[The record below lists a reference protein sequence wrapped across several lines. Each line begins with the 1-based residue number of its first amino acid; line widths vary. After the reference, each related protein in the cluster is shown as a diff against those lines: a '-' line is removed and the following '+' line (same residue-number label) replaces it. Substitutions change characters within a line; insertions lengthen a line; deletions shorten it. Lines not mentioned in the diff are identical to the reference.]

1 MALGSRGAWAAP
13 TELQDPAAAPASSR
27 DEAAAAFRRGVELQK
42 SGALADALAE
52 FEQAYRLSP
61 AYPVLYYIGAVSADL
76 QRWARARQA
85 FELYLELGS
94 AELAPERIAEV
105 RVHLKELSKHTA
117 TLTLTLNVPG
127 AEVHVDGTRLE
138 STSISGLILET
149 GEHVVRVSK
158 PGFQPLEQTVE
169 AGTGE
174 NLHLVLPLAP
184 LVPDEGVAPGS
195 PALVA
200 GGAGVSTA
208 AVMPTASDAALQLE
222 PSGVPLWIPWT
233 VTGALAVGW
242 VTTAALAVQARHD
255 RDAIEKPGVSVER
268 IDDAQQLHRTLAVV
282 SDVLLIST
290 LASAGVSAYLTWWSD
305 PPPRPNGKTAAPPQR
320 SSRGLSLSVSGH
332 F

>member
-1 MALGSRGAWAAP
+1 MALGSRGVWAAP
-13 TELQDPAAAPASSR
+13 AALQDPALAPASSR
-27 DEAAAAFRRGVELQK
+27 DEAAAAFHRGVELQK
-42 SGALADALAE
+42 SGALADALAA

-184 LVPDEGVAPGS
+184 LVPEEGVALGD
-195 PALVA
+195 PAVAA
-200 GGAGVSTA
+200 GGVGAKA
-208 AVMPTASDAALQLE
+208 AVAPPASDAALQLE
-222 PSGVPLWIPWT
+222 ASGVPLWIPWT